1 MQEQAL
7 FSKPFSCLMS
17 LLSLFHHMS
26 NLPSNS
32 PLSSTILVHKK
43 GIDLK
48 NLRSTKKKK
57 RKCGGGGH
65 MSIKKKRII
74 IFCSLTRKISMS
86 FPRKTLLEFI
96 VMKLSNY
103 LPIKAS
109 YLCWS
114 KVK

>member
-48 NLRSTKKKK
+48 NLRSTKKKEEMWW
-57 RKCGGGGH
+57 RRAH
-65 MSIKKKRII
+65 VHKKKRII